1 MSRQRL
7 KQLRDQD
14 QLFAI
19 EVPFFKG
26 MLYPRWQF
34 ELATGK
40 PRQIMPELIKAG
52 RAAGMDAIAFH
63 QTMLSTAAGGGDLS
77 PVDLLEAGEEEAVL
91 RILQAED
98 E

>member
-1 MSRQRL
+1 
-7 KQLRDQD
+7 
-14 QLFAI
+14 
-19 EVPFFKG
+19 
-26 MLYPRWQF
+26 
-34 ELATGK
+34 
-40 PRQIMPELIKAG
+40 MPELIKAG

-63 QTMLSTAAGGGDLS
+63 QTMLSTGAGGGDLS